1 MRKTLKLILCML
13 LAAAMVMSFAACDKE
28 KKKGSDDKI
37 VTPEEEAKETVD
49 DFMSALCEY
58 ELKDAA
64 KYLSDD
70 AFDEVGDPP
79 FDGLDDMKTEFNSML
94 VVALQDVEVDAS
106 KIKKAADAMGDAF
119 ADKTDYEIKDYFEKD
134 GVYTFEVEFEY
145 VNGDVSDFIAEAKEK
160 SDTVDDYLKYI
171 TKNIEDIGTK
181 KDKLDIVVEEIDGEW
196 LITEAA

>member
-94 VVALQDVEVDAS
+94 VVELQDVEVDAS

-171 TKNIEDIGTK
+171 TKNIEDMGTK